1 MTEEGTGCGLQVAG
15 CGLRVTSCEFQDEIL
30 ASCNSQL
37 VTSRS
42 HLQLVIRLSV
52 ENEKFFVVVSR
63 IGPEG

>member
-15 CGLRVTSCEFQDEIL
+15 CGLQVASSRMRYSQPVTR
-30 ASCNSQL
+30 NSQL